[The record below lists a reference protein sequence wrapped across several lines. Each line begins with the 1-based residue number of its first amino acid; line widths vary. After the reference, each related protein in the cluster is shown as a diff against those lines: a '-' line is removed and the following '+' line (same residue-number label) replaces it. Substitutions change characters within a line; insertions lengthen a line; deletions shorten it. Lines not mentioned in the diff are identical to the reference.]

1 MKRTVLISGGSRGIG
16 LGIAQRALARGMR
29 IILLAQNEAELTA
42 AARDLVARGFSTET
56 IEIQTLDLADS
67 DEIVRRVPT
76 FPFLQSGLFGLIN
89 NAAVE
94 ILKPFTEF
102 TRDDLERTWRINMLA
117 PILMTQACYPFLK
130 MATGSVVNISSTAD
144 RAYCRLYSAY
154 GASKAFLNSLS
165 RHAAREFGFD
175 GVRVNVVSPGGVD
188 TPLMREVLDSGVFDR
203 AEVEKEMQQI
213 PIEQRWARI
222 DEIAETVL
230 FALEGPRYLHGADLR
245 VHGGSQG

>member
-16 LGIAQRALARGMR
+16 LGVAQRALQRGMR
-29 IILLAQNEAELTA
+29 VILLAQDGAALETA
-42 AARDLVARGFSTET
+42 VRGLIARGSRADD
-56 IEIQTLDLADS
+56 IEVQVLDLANS
-67 DEIVRRVPT
+67 DEIPRRVPS
-76 FPFLQSGLFGLIN
+76 FPFLQAGLFGLIN

-94 ILKPFTEF
+94 ILKPFTDL
-102 TRDDLERTWRINMLA
+102 THDDLERTWRVNMLA
-117 PILMTQACYPFLK
+117 PILMIQSCYPFLK
-130 MATGSVVNISSTAD
+130 MASGSVVNISSTAD
-144 RAYCRLYSAY
+144 SAYFRLYSAY

-175 GVRVNVVSPGGVD
+175 GVRINVVSPGGVD

-213 PIEQRWARI
+213 PVEKRWAQI
-222 DEIAETVL
+222 DEIADTVM

-245 VHGGSQG
+245 VHGGSQA